1 MYLQLAERGKKSKGR
16 RVKISSYTRKKNTVP
31 AHYRYLNEDI
41 FLSKKARKSKDNK
54 RNPVNAVLLSSGR
67 AAFLA
72 MLAMNIDGLAT
83 RLAKGNLDALGKQ
96 WLKLGGDRNKLIK
109 NINKGK
115 SKKPK
120 KLGVLSKLAGKMGM
134 SEGEYML
141 AERYYPMLNEDGT
154 DNPSGLDAATKAK
167 IIAVSTGAATA
178 LGGLVGG
185 PAGVTIGAAGPALG
199 ATIIG
204 VYPFIKKGAEV
215 PEGDVTPDTTPIIEP
230 PKDDVEDKDED
241 APTTTTTGLPKW
253 VIPAV
258 IGAAALGG
266 LYYFTMSPKTGKNE

>member
-16 RVKISSYTRKKNTVP
+16 RVKISAYSRKKNSVP

-41 FLSKKARKSKDNK
+41 FLSKKARKSKENK
-54 RNPVNAVLLSSGR
+54 RNPLKAAVLAPGR

-83 RLAKGNLDALGKQ
+83 RLAKGNLDELGKK

-115 SKKPK
+115 SKKAK
-120 KLGVLSKLAGKMGM
+120 KLGFLDKLAGKKGM
-134 SEGEYML
+134 SENEYML
-141 AERYYPMLNEDGT
+141 AERYYPMLNEDAEE
-154 DNPSGLDAATKAK
+154 NPAGLDAATKAK
-167 IIAVSTGAATA
+167 IIAISTGAATA
-178 LGGLVGG
+178 IGGLVGG

-241 APTTTTTGLPKW
+241 APTTTTTDLPKW
-253 VIPAV
+253 VIPAA
-258 IGAAALGG
+258 IGVAALGG
-266 LYYFTMSPKTGKNE
+266 LYYFVMKPKKG

>member
-16 RVKISSYTRKKNTVP
+16 RVKISAYSRKKNSVP

-41 FLSKKARKSKDNK
+41 FLSKKAKKSKENK
-54 RNPVNAVLLSSGR
+54 RSPLKAAVLAPGR

-83 RLAKGNLDALGKQ
+83 RLAKGNLDELGKK

-115 SKKPK
+115 SKKAK
-120 KLGVLSKLAGKMGM
+120 KLGFLDKLAGKKGM

-141 AERYYPMLNEDGT
+141 AERYYPMLNEDVEE
-154 DNPSGLDAATKAK
+154 NPAGLDAATKAK
-167 IIAVSTGAATA
+167 IIAISTGAATA
-178 LGGLVGG
+178 IGGLVGG

-253 VIPAV
+253 VIPAA
-258 IGAAALGG
+258 IGVAALGG
-266 LYYFTMSPKTGKNE
+266 LYYFVMKPKKG